1 MSDIDVRFEE
11 IKRRIKCGA
20 CEVIGIG
27 RSNYP
32 LIDML
37 IKINA
42 KKITVRDGNAASLD
56 REKQAHYTALGVDFR
71 LGENY
76 LDGLCGGDE
85 KNTVIFRTPA
95 IRPDKKEF
103 SDAVGHGAILSS
115 EMELFL
121 MLTPTVSFGITGSD
135 GKTTTTTLIYKFL
148 SGDYRVFV
156 GGNIGTP
163 LLPELDVM
171 TKDDFSVLE
180 LSSFQLMNISVS
192 PDVAVITNISP
203 NHLNWHIDMAEY
215 TEAKMRIFSKE
226 QGCRR
231 LVINADCKALV
242 SAVES
247 KAPDIEIFAFSSSK
261 HSFSEVSASTVL
273 DVSAAIYIN
282 DNGVIV
288 FDNGKNCVPVLPT
301 DVVKLPGRH
310 NLENYMAAIGATYG
324 YVNNDIIIKTAS
336 EFGGVEHRLEFV
348 RELDGVK
355 YYNSSIDS
363 SPTRTAAAL
372 SALNKKPII
381 ICGGSD
387 KHIPFAP
394 LAESLCKMAKA
405 VVLTGEAGPKI
416 KAALLDCDL
425 LADSGLIL
433 IENPSFEGAV
443 KAARSLAG
451 NGDIV
456 LLSPACASFDAFKNF
471 EERGKTFKNIVNG
484 F

>member
-1 MSDIDVRFEE
+1 MSDIEVRLEE
-11 IKRRIKCGA
+11 IKRRIKYGT

-32 LIDML
+32 LVDML
-37 IKINA
+37 IENNANKI
-42 KKITVRDGNAASLD
+42 IVRDGNAASLD
-56 REKQAHYTALGVDFR
+56 QKKRAHYAALGVNFS

-103 SDAVGHGAILSS
+103 SDAIGRGAVLSS

-148 SGDYRVFV
+148 SVDHNAFV
-156 GGNIGTP
+156 GGNIGAP
-163 LLPELDVM
+163 LLPKLDVM
-171 TKDDFSVLE
+171 AKDDFSVLE

-192 PDVAVITNISP
+192 PNVAVITNISP
-203 NHLNWHIDMAEY
+203 NHLNWHTDMAEY

-242 SAVES
+242 SAVED
-247 KAPDIEIFAFSSSK
+247 KTPDIEIFAFSSSK
-261 HSFSEVSASTVL
+261 HSFSEVSASTAL
-273 DVSAAIYIN
+273 DVTAAIYIN

-288 FDNGKNCVPVLPT
+288 LDNGKTCVPVLPINI
-301 DVVKLPGRH
+301 VKLPGKH

-324 YVNNDIIIKTAS
+324 YVDKDIIINTAS

-348 RELDGVK
+348 REFEGVK

-372 SALNKKPII
+372 SALKKKPII

-416 KAALLDCDL
+416 KAALFDCNL

-433 IENPSFEGAV
+433 IENSSFEGAV
-443 KAARSLAG
+443 KAAKALAK
-451 NGDIV
+451 NGDVV

-471 EERGKTFKNIVNG
+471 EERGKAFKNIVNG

>member
-1 MSDIDVRFEE
+1 MSDIDVRLEE

-324 YVNNDIIIKTAS
+324 YVDNDIIIKTAS

-433 IENPSFEGAV
+433 IEAPSFESAV
-443 KAARSLAG
+443 KAAKALAG